1 MSAAEGGVGDA
12 AERTAHRDVASGG
25 PASKGATDRAATSD
39 VGDRLRMMVLNGALP
54 PGSVLS
60 QVAIARQLGV
70 STTPVREA
78 IRLLEAEGLLITERN
93 RRARVPPL
101 DVQDL
106 DAVYSS
112 RVMLESVAVALTTQR
127 MTSTDHEALADN
139 VARLAEAVE
148 NDDLPAWD
156 VVHAEFH
163 RRIVA
168 LTSPSQVQL
177 IASLADRAERYR
189 RVSVLSS
196 RPRVWASVNAEHDMI
211 AEAIIARQPAAAAKQ
226 LARHLARTALVLT
239 ADFAPEADATAT
251 RTALQIVGSWQG
263 VQE

>member
-1 MSAAEGGVGDA
+1 MSVVQGGADDA
-12 AERTAHRDVASGG
+12 AEQTACPSAAGG
-25 PASKGATDRAATSD
+25 PASEAPGGRPATSD
-39 VGDRLRMMVLNGALP
+39 VGDRLRAMVLQGELP
-54 PGSVLS
+54 PGAVLS
-60 QVAIARQLGV
+60 QVALARRLGV

-93 RRARVPPL
+93 RRARVPAL

-112 RVMLESVAVALTTQR
+112 RVLLESVAVALTAQR
-127 MTSTDHEALADN
+127 MTSADHEALADN
-139 VARLAEAVE
+139 VSRLREAIE
-148 NDDLPAWD
+148 NDDLPTWD

-168 LTSPSQVQL
+168 LASPSQVQL

-196 RPRVWASVNAEHDMI
+196 QPRVWASVNAEHEKI
-211 AEAIIARQPAAAAKQ
+211 AEAIIAREPAVAARN

-239 ADFAPEADATAT
+239 ADFAPESDAVAT
-251 RTALQIVGSWQG
+251 RTALQIVGSWQ
-263 VQE
+263 EE

>member
-1 MSAAEGGVGDA
+1 MRAARTSESAYDGVSVDA
-12 AERTAHRDVASGG
+12 AEPGAGPTGADSRRATAE
-25 PASKGATDRAATSD
+25 
-39 VGDRLRMMVLNGALP
+39 VGNRLRAMVVEGVLP

-60 QVAIARQLGV
+60 QVALARQLGV

-93 RRARVPPL
+93 HRARVPPL

-112 RVMLESVAVALTTQR
+112 RVLLESVAVALTTQR
-127 MTSTDHEALADN
+127 MTSEDHAALTDN
-139 VARLAEAVE
+139 VARMAAAVA
-148 NDDLPAWD
+148 NDDLAGWE

-168 LTSPSQVQL
+168 LTSPSQVQM

-196 RPRVWASVNAEHDMI
+196 RPRVWASVNAEHDKI
-211 AEAIIARQPAAAAKQ
+211 AEAIIARDPAAAAQ
-226 LARHLARTALVLT
+226 NLARHLARTALVLT

-263 VQE
+263 S

>member
-1 MSAAEGGVGDA
+1 MRALQGEADDA
-12 AERTAHRDVASGG
+12 AEPTAVRQSPSGG
-25 PASKGATDRAATSD
+25 PVHTGANVSQATAE
-39 VGDRLRMMVLNGALP
+39 VGNRLRTMILQGVLE

-60 QVAIARQLGV
+60 QVALARQLGV

-101 DVQDL
+101 EIEDL

-112 RVMLESVAVALTTQR
+112 RVLLESTAVAVTTQR
-127 MTSTDHEALADN
+127 MTSADHAALADN
-139 VARLAEAVE
+139 VARLAAAVE
-148 NDDLPAWD
+148 NDDLQAWD
-156 VVHAEFH
+156 AAHVEFH

-168 LTSPSQVQL
+168 LTSPSQAQM
-177 IASLADRAERYR
+177 IASLMDRAERYR

-196 RPRVWASVNAEHDMI
+196 QPREWASRNSEHEKI
-211 AEAIIARQPAAAAKQ
+211 AEAIVARDPAAAAGC

-239 ADFAPEADATAT
+239 ADFAPEADAICT
-251 RTALQIVGSWQG
+251 RTALQMVGSWQG
-263 VQE
+263 S